1 MDYGPYGNISWN
13 LCDADKISCDK
24 SNDLLLFYD
33 TGKGFEQIYMDIPP
47 EDLKKEIEKIKGK
60 ICNLGIEKETVDKSS
75 SEYEIDFQKI
85 KAEMMFTKIKN
96 ECR

>member
-1 MDYGPYGNISWN
+1 MDV
-13 LCDADKISCDK
+13 
-24 SNDLLLFYD
+24 
-33 TGKGFEQIYMDIPP
+33 PP

-75 SEYEIDFQKI
+75 LEYEIDFQKI
-85 KAEMMFTKIKN
+85 KAEIMFSKMKN